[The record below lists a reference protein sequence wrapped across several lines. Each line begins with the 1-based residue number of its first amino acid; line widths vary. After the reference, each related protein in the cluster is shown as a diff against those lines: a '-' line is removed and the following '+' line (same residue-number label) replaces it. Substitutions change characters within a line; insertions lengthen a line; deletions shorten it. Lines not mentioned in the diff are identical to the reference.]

1 MIGGGFG
8 YPHLKRGNM
17 DNRYF
22 KKQDGSVF
30 EFDRSRH
37 NLESLKN
44 RFEECD
50 ADGKFKK
57 KQKKAK

>member
-17 DNRYF
+17 YF
-22 KKQDGSVF
+22 KKQDGSIF

-44 RFEECD
+44 RFQECD
-50 ADGKFKK
+50 ADGKSKK

>member
-1 MIGGGFG
+1 
-8 YPHLKRGNM
+8 M